1 MSAIESRFLLKELH
15 ACDIAPNEKEWLVFN
30 TYKVSK
36 QRAPDDEIGAG
47 IPNTR
52 RRNTK

>member
-15 ACDIAPNEKEWLVFN
+15 ACDIAPNEKEWRVFN

-36 QRAPDDEIGAG
+36 QKAPDDEIGAG

>member
-1 MSAIESRFLLKELH
+1 MSAIESSFLLKLH
-15 ACDIAPNEKEWLVFN
+15 ARHIARNEKEWRGFN